1 MIEQDF
7 EQNITEIAQ
16 ALSELE
22 KEAYYEYLG
31 PVERLCDN
39 LDSTENDVG
48 LMLDYLLS
56 FCGNSKVLGLYKK
69 VCRTF
74 YNKYPECISDYIV
87 YYLEE
92 YEPEKYEE
100 LKRRAGIDKWNSFIW
115 NKRPE
120 G

>member
-1 MIEQDF
+1 MDNYDEFLAD
-7 EQNITEIAQ
+7 IADI
-16 ALSELE
+16 AEGLANLG
-22 KEAYYEYLG
+22 KEAYYEYMG

-39 LDSTENDVG
+39 SSTASENEVG

-56 FCGNSKVLGLYKK
+56 FCGYEKVLGLYKK

-100 LKRRAGIDKWNSFIW
+100 LKRRAVIDK
-115 NKRPE
+115 
-120 G
+120 

>member
-1 MIEQDF
+1 MIKQDF

-74 YNKYPECISDYIV
+74 YEIYPACISEYIK

-92 YEPEKYEE
+92 YKPELFKQDCEVALEVGIMEE
-100 LKRRAGIDKWNSFIW
+100 NDGN
-115 NKRPE
+115 N
-120 G
+120 

>member
-1 MIEQDF
+1 MSKQDF

-74 YNKYPECISDYIV
+74 YEIYPECISDYIK

-92 YEPEKYEE
+92 YDPEVLTENCEDYVDLSVVEK
-100 LKRRAGIDKWNSFIW
+100 DNS
-115 NKRPE
+115 K
-120 G
+120 